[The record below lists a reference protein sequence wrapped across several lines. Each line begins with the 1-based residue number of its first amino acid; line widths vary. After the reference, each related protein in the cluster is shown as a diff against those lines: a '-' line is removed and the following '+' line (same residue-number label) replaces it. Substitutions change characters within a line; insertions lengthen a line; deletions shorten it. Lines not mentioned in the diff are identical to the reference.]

1 MPPRQ
6 PLSFDPIAEAGR
18 NWRAAGWDAAAPGM
32 ALVTSIMRAHQILLA
47 RVDAA
52 LTPFGLT
59 FARFEVLML
68 LDFSRSGRLPLGRI
82 GQRLQ
87 VHPASVTNA
96 IDRLEEA
103 GLVERIP
110 HPTDG
115 RTTLGAITRVG
126 RRLVRKAAA
135 ALNADVF
142 GSVGLADD
150 NAKVVVDALACLR
163 RHAGDFE
170 PLLNGPLLNEPLL
183 NDPLLNGPSE
193 EARS

>member
-6 PLSFDPIAEAGR
+6 PLSFDPIAEADR

-47 RVDAA
+47 RVDAT

-68 LDFSRSGRLPLGRI
+68 LDFSRSGRLPLSRI

-96 IDRLEEA
+96 VDRLEEA

-115 RTTLGAITRVG
+115 RTTLAAITRVG

-142 GSVGLADD
+142 GAVGLADD

-170 PLLNGPLLNEPLL
+170 PLLNDPLL
-183 NDPLLNGPSE
+183 NDPLLNDPSE